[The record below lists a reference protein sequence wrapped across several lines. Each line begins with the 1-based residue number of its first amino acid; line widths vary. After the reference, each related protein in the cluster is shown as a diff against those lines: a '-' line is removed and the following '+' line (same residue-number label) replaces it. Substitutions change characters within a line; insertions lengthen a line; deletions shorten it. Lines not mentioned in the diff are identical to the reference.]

1 MKNKLKWKKWNAYDG
16 DGDEVWECPE
26 CEFDLLLSEGDP
38 WDNEYY
44 FCPKCGADL
53 REKTKKKSKIKPC
66 PFCGSKDVYVDI
78 NLPINIYVGKIQC
91 LNCGANIKDVLG
103 KNYKE
108 TEQRTIDFWNRRA
121 K

>member
-1 MKNKLKWKKWNAYDG
+1 MKNKLRWKKWNAYDG

-66 PFCGSKDVYVDI
+66 PFCGGDAHTVWQDILDLWYV
-78 NLPINIYVGKIQC
+78 VCTK
-91 LNCGANIKDVLG
+91 CGA
-103 KNYKE
+103 
-108 TEQRTIDFWNRRA
+108 TIDFKREQTEAIEAWNRRQN
-121 K
+121 KGHNNQR